1 MTDWNHAC
9 VLCAARGKTTRL
21 ESGHCC
27 TPCAGWLMT
36 TVADIT
42 RLAADAAAF
51 VAPGS
56 SAGGGSRPVP
66 GSRPPL
72 RVDALDP
79 ENTHVTG
86 YEATVLELCEAWER
100 MIRCDR
106 GMAPY
111 GPASAA
117 RISDG
122 LYAGTSASLV
132 GVVGFLGAQVSWMT
146 TEPTFPLEDFA
157 DEMRACVRV
166 LRRWDVDAEDRGGW
180 MAQCPHDTEQGTC
193 GKRLRISGSEVESY
207 FHCPRCG
214 TEWSVDRLMLV
225 LAETS
230 DAAIWLDPEAVTR
243 WYGVDRTTMDRWV
256 RSGKMTKWH
265 GLYDVRP
272 LALAQRRGA

>member
-1 MTDWNHAC
+1 MTDWQHQC

-36 TVADIT
+36 TVADIA

-56 SAGGGSRPVP
+56 SNGGGSRPVP

-72 RVDALDP
+72 TVDALDP
-79 ENTHVTG
+79 ENTCVTG

-100 MIRCDR
+100 MIRSER

-117 RISDG
+117 RVADG
-122 LYAGTSASLV
+122 MYAGTSATLV
-132 GVVGFLGAQVSWMT
+132 GCVGFLGGQVAWMT

-166 LRRWDVDAEDRGGW
+166 LRRFDLARDNTTGYIVE
-180 MAQCPHDTEQGTC
+180 CPHDGGHGTC
-193 GKRLRISGSEVESY
+193 GKRIRVSGDDVEGY
-207 FHCPRCG
+207 FTCPRCG

-225 LAETS
+225 WAETS
-230 DAAIWLDPEAVTR
+230 DAAMWLDAEAVTKR
-243 WYGVDRTTMDRWV
+243 YGVDRSTLDKWV
-256 RSGKMTKWH
+256 RSGRMEKWH